1 MQVMIERTNEL
12 LASGEVTVEAV
23 SAQTQQLAQQNMKD
37 IEGDKQKS
45 SSRDKEPEK
54 SATPVVDYQIMT
66 HRSLD
71 DEKKEGAK
79 SELKDRKTQAQ
90 QDRPES
96 VHVRQVR

>member
-1 MQVMIERTNEL
+1 
-12 LASGEVTVEAV
+12 
-23 SAQTQQLAQQNMKD
+23 MKD

>member
-96 VHVRQVR
+96 VHVRQLR

>member
-1 MQVMIERTNEL
+1 MQVMIERTNES

-45 SSRDKEPEK
+45 SSRDKEPER

>member
-45 SSRDKEPEK
+45 SSRDKGPER
-54 SATPVVDYQIMT
+54 SATAVVDYQIMT